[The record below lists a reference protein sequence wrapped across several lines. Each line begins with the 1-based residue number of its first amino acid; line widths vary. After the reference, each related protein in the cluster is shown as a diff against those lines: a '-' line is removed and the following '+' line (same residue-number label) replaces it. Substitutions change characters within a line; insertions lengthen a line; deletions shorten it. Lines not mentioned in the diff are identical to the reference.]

1 MSTPQPPSADQ
12 LATARLAHWRQNAV
26 SAAEA
31 PAAALLTLDSVRNF
45 VSSCG
50 LLLFAPRPQLI
61 PSPAP
66 SLVEATL
73 GMANSAPTLA
83 ESAVART
90 LLARLIAEGSAVP
103 LNLLGAPSTTPDAPD
118 FIASAA
124 TFSYI
129 FTLRGDK
136 AFKQPPSTSGATKV
150 SPLALNTY
158 NLLVEKGPTS
168 AYDLV
173 TQLGKE
179 VTEAA
184 VLRSLSELWQ
194 HLRVLPVPQADG
206 GATLWETVANRF
218 TKQLKAGANAG
229 QPTALSALISLYLSQ
244 SLLATEND
252 VETFLSPLAPRSRV
266 RDVLHALT
274 GARQLETIAIDGKT
288 HLHIHGELPQFL
300 APADSSDSEQH
311 LEPDTA
317 AVELAEDG
325 TRIKKFIA
333 KPRKVGT
340 GYVERAKPFTSRPAR
355 EARPF
360 DRKAPPSRDR
370 ESRPFSKPA
379 GKFAGRS
386 AGTFSPRPAFNK
398 PWDEEKQQRAAREAA
413 PASDANSGD
422 QLYKDIDLDANSP
435 TAAATP
441 PRPASRPSKPPF
453 AAKSRF
459 GGDRPA
465 FGRKPA
471 PGGDRPAYRS
481 DRPSPSRDSGSEA
494 RPPRRDFTPRD
505 SADSRPPRRDFS
517 ASGKPS
523 FSDRKPYSKP
533 GFGDRKRE
541 GFTSR
546 PGGDRPA
553 FNDRGPASND
563 RGPASNDKEPR
574 PFRRDESAPESRPPR
589 RDFAP
594 RSGDAPGRPPRRDFA
609 PRSGDGHARPP
620 RRDFAPRSDSSAGE
634 SFSKPRFPRAR
645 QDGDA
650 PGESSRPDR
659 PAFRKFD
666 APRGPRKPFTPREGG
681 ESRPPRRDSAGSGKS
696 FSGPGKPPFG
706 AGRRDDRS
714 GPGTGSGSREGGF
727 PGKREGSGYAGKK
740 PFSAASG
747 SSAAKKK
754 SFSGKPAGR
763 RGPDAPGVSTF
774 DKFKGGNKPW
784 GKRPPG
790 RKPKPEGGEA

>member
-12 LATARLAHWRQNAV
+12 LATARLAHWRQNAG
-26 SAAEA
+26 SDEA

-50 LLLFAPRPQLI
+50 LLLFAPRPQHI

-73 GMANSAPTLA
+73 GVANPAPTLT

-103 LNLLGAPSTTPDAPD
+103 LNLLGALSTTPDAPD

-158 NLLVEKGPTS
+158 NLLVENGPTS

-173 TQLGKE
+173 TELGKE

-206 GATLWETVANRF
+206 AATLWETVANRF

-252 VETFLSPLAPRSRV
+252 VETFLSPLAPRSRI

-274 GARQLETIAIDGKT
+274 GARQLETVAIDGKT
-288 HLHIHGELPQFL
+288 HLHIHGDLPQFL
-300 APADSSDSEQH
+300 APTDSADSEQRA
-311 LEPDTA
+311 EPDTA

-340 GYVERAKPFTSRPAR
+340 GYVERAKPFTSRPGR
-355 EARPF
+355 EVRPF
-360 DRKAPPSRDR
+360 ERKAPPSRDR
-370 ESRPFSKPA
+370 ESRPFSKPP

-386 AGTFSPRPAFNK
+386 AGAFAARPAFNK
-398 PWDEEKQQRAAREAA
+398 PWDEEKQQRAARQAA
-413 PASDANSGD
+413 QASDANSSEQPFGE
-422 QLYKDIDLDANSP
+422 IDLDAASP
-435 TAAATP
+435 TTAATP
-441 PRPASRPSKPPF
+441 SRPAFRPSKPAF
-453 AAKSRF
+453 ASKSRF

-471 PGGDRPAYRS
+471 PGADRPAYRS
-481 DRPSPSRDSGSEA
+481 DRPSSSRDTGSEG

-505 SADSRPPRRDFS
+505 AGESRPPRRDFS
-517 ASGKPS
+517 AGGKPS
-523 FSDRKPYSKP
+523 FSDRKPYAKP
-533 GFGDRKRE
+533 GFGDRKRD
-541 GFTSR
+541 GFASR
-546 PGGDRPA
+546 PAGDRPA
-553 FNDRGPASND
+553 FNDRGPAVND
-563 RGPASNDKEPR
+563 GERR
-574 PFRRDESAPESRPPR
+574 PFRRGESAGESRPPR

-594 RSGDAPGRPPRRDFA
+594 RGDAPGRPPRRDFA
-609 PRSGDGHARPP
+609 PRPASPA
-620 RRDFAPRSDSSAGE
+620 SSARE
-634 SFSKPRFPRAR
+634 SFSRPRFPRTR
-645 QDGDA
+645 QEGEA
-650 PGESSRPDR
+650 PAESSRPDR
-659 PAFRKFD
+659 PVFRKFD
-666 APRGPRKPFTPREGG
+666 APRGPRKPFTPREGD
-681 ESRPPRRDSAGSGKS
+681 ESRPPRRESAGSGKS
-696 FSGPGKPPFG
+696 FSGTGKPPFG
-706 AGRRDDRS
+706 AGRRDNRS
-714 GPGTGSGSREGGF
+714 GPGTSSSSREGGF
-727 PGKREGSGYAGKK
+727 PGKREGSGYAGKREGTGYAGKK

-747 SSAAKKK
+747 SFAGKKK